1 MGPAA
6 FSLGIVEPGQPPTQR
21 EDVSAKIPAKVPA
34 SIPAKVPAQRTPP
47 DESDPASAQPNAPA
61 NARRRLRP
69 ILAVL
74 GGVVALLC
82 IGGLAAAYLVYDEA
96 TGPDRSAPDVV
107 VDNYLRAYLVDRDDA
122 RAGEYVCREGP
133 DLAQLRALRDDI
145 QAREQRY
152 SVRIVVSWSS
162 LQVEPAG
169 EGRTVTAE
177 VRRTIADGSER
188 AQDRW
193 RFEVVERDGW
203 RVCAA
208 RRLS

>member
-1 MGPAA
+1 MPYGEAGPDPTTPGAAPTTPAA
-6 FSLGIVEPGQPPTQR
+6 AADG
-21 EDVSAKIPAKVPA
+21 
-34 SIPAKVPAQRTPP
+34 
-47 DESDPASAQPNAPA
+47 A
-61 NARRRLRP
+61 NRPRSRRLRP

-82 IGGLAAAYLVYDEA
+82 LGGLAAVYLFYDEA

-122 RAGEYVCREGP
+122 RADQYVCREAP
-133 DLAQLRALRDDI
+133 DLAEMRALRDDI

-152 SVRIVVSWSS
+152 SVRIVVSWGS
-162 LQVEPAG
+162 LRVEPAG
-169 EGRTVTAE
+169 EGRTVTTE

-188 AQDRW
+188 AQDQW
-193 RFEVVERDGW
+193 RFEVVDRDGW

-208 RRLS
+208 RRVS

>member
-1 MGPAA
+1 
-6 FSLGIVEPGQPPTQR
+6 
-21 EDVSAKIPAKVPA
+21 
-34 SIPAKVPAQRTPP
+34 
-47 DESDPASAQPNAPA
+47 
-61 NARRRLRP
+61 
-69 ILAVL
+69 
-74 GGVVALLC
+74 VALLC
-82 IGGLAAAYLVYDEA
+82 LGGLAAAYLIYDDA

-107 VDNYLRAYLVDRDDA
+107 VDNYLRAFLVDRDDA
-122 RAGEYVCREGP
+122 RADQYVCREGP
-133 DLAQLRALRDDI
+133 DLVDMRALRNDI
-145 QAREQRY
+145 EAREQRH

-162 LQVEPAG
+162 LQVEPSDN
-169 EGRTVTAE
+169 GRTVTTD